1 MKDWKLPVQFVTNVF
16 TFLEKVVSTRAFIW
30 SIHLNTL
37 FGFCWPLWACLS
49 LLEQFISSINPSGF
63 PFDVIPPQLLKKVF
77 PTLGPFILA
86 IINSTLTFC
95 KHIFGQFLLT
105 KTGLDHSVLF
115 QGLSPGYLSCL
126 NFPPP
131 KKKNC
136 LYLTEVLRG
145 WMCNSGSVS
154 ARTKNSPKQSVCFI
168 KAFLML
174 YILARAS
181 GDYVLLVLLDWTAAF

>member
-1 MKDWKLPVQFVTNVF
+1 MKDWKLPIQFVTNVF

-63 PFDVIPPQLLKKVF
+63 PFDGIPPQLLKKVF

-95 KHIFGQFLLT
+95 KNIFGQFSL
-105 KTGLDHSVLF
+105 
-115 QGLSPGYLSCL
+115 
-126 NFPPP
+126 
-131 KKKNC
+131 KKNRPWPFC
-136 LYLTEVLRG
+136 FVSGAVSRLPFFSKLLQKIAFTQLKSFLGECAILEVFQPGLK
-145 WMCNSGSVS
+145 
-154 ARTKNSPKQSVCFI
+154 THQSNQ
-168 KAFLML
+168 
-174 YILARAS
+174 
-181 GDYVLLVLLDWTAAF
+181 YVLLRLF

>member
-77 PTLGPFILA
+77 PLLGPFILA

-95 KHIFGQFLLT
+95 KNIFGQFLLT

-126 NFPPP
+126 NSY
-131 KKKNC
+131 KKLPLPN
-136 LYLTEVLRG
+136 
-145 WMCNSGSVS
+145 W
-154 ARTKNSPKQSVCFI
+154 SPSWVNVQFWKCSSQ
-168 KAFLML
+168 
-174 YILARAS
+174 
-181 GDYVLLVLLDWTAAF
+181 D

>member
-1 MKDWKLPVQFVTNVF
+1 MKDWKLPIQFVTNVF

-49 LLEQFISSINPSGF
+49 LSEQFISSINPSGF

-95 KHIFGQFLLT
+95 KNIFGQFSL
-105 KTGLDHSVLF
+105 
-115 QGLSPGYLSCL
+115 
-126 NFPPP
+126 
-131 KKKNC
+131 KKNRPWPFC
-136 LYLTEVLRG
+136 FVSGAVSRLPFFSKLLQKIAFTQLKSF
-145 WMCNSGSVS
+145 NSGSVP
-154 ARTKNSPKQSVCFI
+154 ARTKSSPKQSVCFI

-174 YILARAS
+174 YFLAIAS
-181 GDYVLLVLLDWTAAF
+181 GDCVLLVLLDWTAAF